1 MTRRFV
7 AFLLVAVA
15 GAAAAG
21 VHGRATQAA
30 TCRTSSRWLVR
41 WDETFAGRVVR
52 ETRLYRRP
60 GHVVVGT
67 LRLADAYG
75 FPTTVSLL
83 ERRTVC
89 GTRWYRVRYTAWPN
103 GASAWVRSR
112 DVHTTRLRSRIVVDV
127 SRRRLF
133 LYRRGRIVL
142 STPAAVGKGSTPTPY
157 GSFFVTQKFVVDPPT
172 GPYGPRALGIS
183 AFSNILRSWRDG
195 GPIGIHGTNE
205 RFSIGKPVSHGCV
218 RLPNAAIVKLFAVVP
233 LGTPVVIRR

>member
-1 MTRRFV
+1 MRRAAIAV
-7 AFLLVAVA
+7 VLVTAA
-15 GAAAAG
+15 AAAAG
-21 VHGRATQAA
+21 ADGRATHAA
-30 TCRTSSRWLVR
+30 ACRTSSHWLAR

-60 GHVVVGT
+60 GRAVVGT
-67 LRLADAYG
+67 LGVADAYG

-89 GTRWYRVRYTAWPN
+89 GTRWYRIRYTAWPN
-103 GASAWVRSR
+103 GAAAWVRSR
-112 DVHTTRLRSRIVVDV
+112 DLHTTRLHSRIVVDV

-133 LYRRGRIVL
+133 LLRRGKIVL

-183 AFSNILRSWRDG
+183 AFSNILRSWPDG

-233 LGTPVVIRR
+233 LGTPVLIRR

>member
-1 MTRRFV
+1 MRRAAAAV
-7 AFLLVAVA
+7 LLVAA
-15 GAAAAG
+15 AAAAAG
-21 VHGRATQAA
+21 AGSRATPAA
-30 TCRTSSRWLVR
+30 ACRISDRWLAR

-52 ETRLYRRP
+52 ETRLYRQP
-60 GHVVVGT
+60 GRAVVGS
-67 LRLADAYG
+67 LSVADAYG

-89 GTRWYRVRYTAWPN
+89 GTRWYRVRYAAWPN

-112 DVHTTRLRSRIVVDV
+112 DLHTTRLRSRIVVDV

-133 LYRRGRIVL
+133 LFRHGKIVL
-142 STPAAVGKGSTPTPY
+142 STPAAVGKGATPTPT

-233 LGTPVVIRR
+233 LGTPVLIRR